1 MNEGLT
7 WQGQMRLYLSSQR
20 VFLDL
25 RVKPK
30 RKALLKKKKKKK
42 KKRLTRNS
50 PWSWPGFMYVFLV
63 YKGIWLI
70 FHWIL
75 PNAAVTLL
83 ILWSACSQKAS
94 SLPDLF
100 QTWLK
105 SCVKNT
111 GAAQWKSERNANFGI
126 RETWFQVLVL
136 PFSSCVAWNKS
147 LYLFEAQI
155 LHL

>member
-1 MNEGLT
+1 MARTDETISKQSTCFLRPEGEA
-7 WQGQMRLYLSSQR
+7 QEKSIIKKG
-20 VFLDL
+20 
-25 RVKPK
+25 KE
-30 RKALLKKKKKKK
+30 KKKKK
-42 KKRLTRNS
+42 LTRNS

-75 PNAAVTLL
+75 PNAVVTLL

-100 QTWLK
+100 QTWIK

-126 RETWFQVLVL
+126 RETWFQALVL

-155 LHL
+155 FHL